1 MKSPRFLLV
10 CLALLSTL
18 WMSVAHALPTV
29 DQVQAAAKSGDYA
42 GAEKMMREV
51 VTARPD
57 SARAHYVLAE
67 ILAHQRQFDEAAQ
80 HTRRARALDP
90 SIKFTDAAKFNAFE
104 QLLQREQVSAAKPVA
119 PTPLDPSPAPRAAPV
134 PRAEP
139 QSMGG
144 GGGGVPVWLLA
155 VGAIAFIAIA
165 ASWMRRRTAAQ
176 AQPVMS
182 GGYAQ
187 GGYGAAGGYGQGG
200 YGGGYGVPQQ
210 PASGGSGMLGVG
222 LGVAGGVA
230 AGMLAERL
238 LHGDRSDH
246 GSSLPSNADAGSHAG
261 GMLPGAFGGGGD
273 PGAADEL
280 TRRDIDFG
288 GGDGW
293 GGGGSDAGGGGD
305 FGGGGSDDW

>member
-1 MKSPRFLLV
+1 MKSPRFLMV

-18 WMSVAHALPTV
+18 WMGAAHALPTV

-42 GAEKMMREV
+42 GAEKMVREV
-51 VTARPD
+51 VAARPD

-67 ILAHQRQFDEAAQ
+67 ILAHERKFDEAAE

-90 SIKFTDAAKFNAFE
+90 AIKFTDAAKFNAFE
-104 QLLQREQVSAAKPVA
+104 QLLQRQQVSAAKPVA
-119 PTPLDPSPAPRAAPV
+119 PTPLEPSQLPRAAAPV

-139 QSMGG
+139 AVVSGG
-144 GGGGVPVWLLA
+144 SGGGVPVWLLA

-176 AQPVMS
+176 AQPVMQ
-182 GGYAQ
+182 GGYAPAGYGA
-187 GGYGAAGGYGQGG
+187 GGYGA
-200 YGGGYGVPQQ
+200 GGYGVPQQ
-210 PASGGSGMLGVG
+210 PTSGGPGMLGVG

-238 LHGDRSDH
+238 LHGGDH
-246 GSSLPSNADAGSHAG
+246 GDRSSLPSNADAGSHAG

-273 PGAADEL
+273 TGAADEL

-293 GGGGSDAGGGGD
+293 GGGGSSDAGGGD
-305 FGGGGSDDW
+305 FGGGGSNDW